1 VGECQA
7 QLLWIH
13 GLRSGQA
20 RSMPSSA
27 VAVSAVGT
35 VGAVRLTCG
44 SDDMSEIKLL
54 SRLRTAHHCCTAP
67 QRKERAKAAR
77 AVVPCRSTGG
87 GCVRTESIKHKHQ
100 TRTAVARRLSTSQ
113 VAEVCLVQAAGYI
126 ANTACTPEASM
137 RRKQQASMRRKHATR
152 LGARMWWTAKYQQQ
166 LRQMH
171 AVRARLAVQ
180 SDEASWPDGSS
191 LG

>member
-1 VGECQA
+1 
-7 QLLWIH
+7 
-13 GLRSGQA
+13 
-20 RSMPSSA
+20 
-27 VAVSAVGT
+27 
-35 VGAVRLTCG
+35 
-44 SDDMSEIKLL
+44 MSEIKLL
-54 SRLRTAHHCCTAP
+54 SRLRTAHHYCTAP
-67 QRKERAKAAR
+67 QRKERATAAQ
-77 AVVPCRSTGG
+77 AVVPVAQAAAVFERNKTSTNTKLAQRS
-87 GCVRTESIKHKHQ
+87 
-100 TRTAVARRLSTSQ
+100 TAVARRLSTSQ

-152 LGARMWWTAKYQQQ
+152 LDARMRWTAMYQQQ

>member
-1 VGECQA
+1 
-7 QLLWIH
+7 
-13 GLRSGQA
+13 
-20 RSMPSSA
+20 

-35 VGAVRLTCG
+35 VGAVRQTCG

-54 SRLRTAHHCCTAP
+54 SRLRTAHHYCTAP
-67 QRKERAKAAR
+67 QRKERATAAQ
-77 AVVPCRSTGG
+77 AVVPVAQAAAVFERNKTSTNTKLAQRS
-87 GCVRTESIKHKHQ
+87 
-100 TRTAVARRLSTSQ
+100 TAVARRLSTSQ

-137 RRKQQASMRRKHATR
+137 RRKHATR
-152 LGARMWWTAKYQQQ
+152 LGARMRWTAKYQQQ